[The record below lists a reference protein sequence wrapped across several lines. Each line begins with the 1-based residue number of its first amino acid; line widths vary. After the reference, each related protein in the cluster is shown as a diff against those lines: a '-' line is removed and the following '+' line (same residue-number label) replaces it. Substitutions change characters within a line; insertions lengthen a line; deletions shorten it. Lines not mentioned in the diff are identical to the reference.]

1 VQKLIERQVK
11 GHRELRV
18 SEIKAKAAL
27 EEGMNKNFN
36 ISKNIVGIQMKKM
49 LTANHLLN
57 EVMNEFDHQMK

>member
-11 GHRELRV
+11 GHREMRV

-27 EEGMNKNFN
+27 EEGMNKNLN

>member
-1 VQKLIERQVK
+1 M
-11 GHRELRV
+11 
-18 SEIKAKAAL
+18 
-27 EEGMNKNFN
+27 EEGINKNLN

>member
-1 VQKLIERQVK
+1 MQKLIERQAK
-11 GHRELRV
+11 EHRDLRV
-18 SEIKAKAAL
+18 SEIKAKTTM
-27 EEGMNKNFN
+27 EEGMNKSLN